1 MLFKDWTLKS
11 LFVSMLSWPILG
23 LAAVVAVPMAFL
35 PLGRI
40 YLYSALARRLPLES
54 GPAHRLILAGQDD
67 PPARRA
73 QARGTRCHRSF
84 LWAPSQKGLSPLRL
98 QPQSQ
103 TFSAWAN
110 SIFIGVKP
118 VSLWEPSQKG
128 WFLDRPQLH
137 HQ

>member
-1 MLFKDWTLKS
+1 
-11 LFVSMLSWPILG
+11 
-23 LAAVVAVPMAFL
+23 
-35 PLGRI
+35 
-40 YLYSALARRLPLES
+40 
-54 GPAHRLILAGQDD
+54 
-67 PPARRA
+67 
-73 QARGTRCHRSF
+73 

-103 TFSAWAN
+103 TFSASVN
-110 SIFIGVKP
+110 SIFMGVKP